1 MILVIYIV
9 SRACIYFYEIGLKYC
24 LKTIEDIDF
33 ELSLQ
38 KPGETAANEE
48 AERPTKM
55 ARIEETTSAG
65 AAEPTAAPLAVPA
78 FNSFNA
84 SELDAIRGRM
94 EVYDKAREQ
103 LIKDS
108 RDVQKLAKL
117 AIYAVIRGSLADAR
131 SKLDSAKSKA
141 CAIMN
146 VVEKYPSLRQG
157 SFTACLEEWAEGF
170 LCLEWCENKRIASKE
185 ECAIINTVEYVGAL
199 SDFTGEIGR
208 LAVFQASKHNLDAVK
223 EIHQVDIII
232 SEGLNRVNVGNRF
245 GKKLDAIYTNMGK
258 VENIVLEL
266 TLLKLSGKTRRSV
279 AATSI
284 SIAPPGG
291 GSGSSAKAGGD
302 EEEE

>member
-1 MILVIYIV
+1 MLAAFIFYI
-9 SRACIYFYEIGLKYC
+9 FYLGLKYC

-38 KPGETAANEE
+38 KPIDTAAAAASDEDLKGE
-48 AERPTKM
+48 GERPTKM
-55 ARIEETTSAG
+55 ARIEETTGGVEEETSAKHV
-65 AAEPTAAPLAVPA
+65 APT

-84 SELDAIRGRM
+84 AELDAIRGRM

-141 CAIMN
+141 SAIMT
-146 VVEKYPSLRQG
+146 VVDQFPSLRQG

-170 LCLEWCENKRIASKE
+170 LCLEWCENKRIASKA

-284 SIAPPGG
+284 SIAPH
-291 GSGSSAKAGGD
+291 GSAGDAKAGDDD
-302 EEEE
+302 EE